1 MERAQA
7 NVHKI
12 LFLGDADCFTPMIES
27 TTTTVRQAYS
37 AAEKEE
43 AFRAAIVEWRKRN
56 PAATLDA
63 ARVAVANIIST
74 KA

>member
-1 MERAQA
+1 MDRAQA

-12 LFLGDADCFTPMIES
+12 FFLGDADCIEA
-27 TTTTVRQAYS
+27 VRQAYS

-43 AFRAAIVEWRKRN
+43 AFQAAIVEWRKRN
-56 PAATLDA
+56 PTATLDA